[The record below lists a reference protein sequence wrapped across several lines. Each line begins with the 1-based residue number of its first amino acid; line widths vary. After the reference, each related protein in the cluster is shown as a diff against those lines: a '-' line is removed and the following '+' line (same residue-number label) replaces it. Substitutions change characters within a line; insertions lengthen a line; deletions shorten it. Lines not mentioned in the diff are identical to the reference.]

1 MSILRARIEQQERRI
16 ERLRCLIDRAEAIR
30 DGLRERE
37 TGINVKAWQRKL
49 ARGFAEQYG
58 NPRLLGVRT

>member
-1 MSILRARIEQQERRI
+1 MSILRARIEAQERRI

-30 DGLRERE
+30 DGLRARE
-37 TGINVKAWQRKL
+37 TSINVDAWQRKL

-58 NPRLLGVRT
+58 DPRRLGVRS